1 MNNLIGTILVVCLYI
16 LPFHK
21 VFAVQEPQ
29 PVPRLTKRSLGKA
42 SYIELAKQ
50 WKDYIETHGE
60 SSHAL
65 VNLANAYRYSGE
77 DKAARLTAERAVKIA
92 PDDPE
97 ALALLGKMLSFN
109 NDELTQGLI
118 LLKRCRE
125 IAPDYAE
132 GLETLAGIYL
142 KLGELEKSEEI
153 FKTIFEQ
160 NIIPRPLIDY
170 GYNMIAGLPQ
180 GAVLL
185 TNGDN
190 DTFPPLALQAGM
202 GFRKDVVV
210 INRSILNLKEYAS
223 AIFSRYP
230 DIKPGGKLKPEGNL
244 SISSTLL
251 KRMIKEAGV
260 PLYFA
265 VSVDFDNLGFIPKLN
280 TEGLNKR
287 AAGKG
292 LDTEASAKLF
302 LYTYRL
308 DSATDWSYAWDLIP
322 AVSSLMT
329 NYVVCMV
336 ELTEEENLSV
346 QSKYLLLEKAM
357 NIAKFHEMKE
367 KIINRIRLLQHN

>member
-1 MNNLIGTILVVCLYI
+1 MKHLIGTILVVCLYI
-16 LPFHK
+16 LPCNK
-21 VFAVQEPQ
+21 GFAIQEPQ
-29 PVPRLTKRSLGKA
+29 PVPRLTERALEKA
-42 SYIELAKQ
+42 SYIELSRQ
-50 WKDYIETHGE
+50 WKDYIKTHGE
-60 SSHAL
+60 SSRAL
-65 VNLANAYRYSGE
+65 VNLSKAYRYSGE
-77 DKAARLTAERAVKIA
+77 EKVARLTAERAVKIA

-97 ALALLGKMLSFN
+97 ALTLLGKMLSLN
-109 NDELTQGLI
+109 HDELMQGLK

-132 GLETLAGIYL
+132 GLESLAAIYL
-142 KLGELEKSEEI
+142 KIGELEKSEEI

-180 GAVLL
+180 GAVLV

-244 SISSTLL
+244 SISGTLL
-251 KRMIKEAGV
+251 KRMIKEARI
-260 PLYFA
+260 PMYFA
-265 VSVDFDNLGFIPKLN
+265 VSVDFENLGFTPKLK

-308 DSATDWSYAWDLIP
+308 DSATDWSYSWDLIP
-322 AVSSLMT
+322 AVSNLMM

-346 QSKYLLLEKAM
+346 QSKHLLLESAM
-357 NIAKFHEMKE
+357 SIAKFHEMKE
-367 KIINRIRLLQHN
+367 TIINRIRLLQHN